1 MGPSRS
7 GRVGCRR
14 LGSCALPESRCE
26 ADGKNSDGKAGRT
39 ARRFHNTHP
48 CARRRLLLGPAREDR
63 SVPQRLAL
71 GGRDPAFQVMESSIA
86 AGFVCGSPDKLRV
99 KIPDP
104 PAFSNQILSVPGRF
118 LNWNDLV
125 SSDVSQLLHYAG
137 RPLNLHLVG
146 RGIRS
151 NPKMDWPRA
160 G

>member
-1 MGPSRS
+1 MGRSRS
-7 GRVGCRR
+7 GSVDCRR
-14 LGSCALPESRCE
+14 LWSSVLPESRCE
-26 ADGKNSDGKAGRT
+26 TDVEESDGKAGRT

-71 GGRDPAFQVMESSIA
+71 GGRDPAFQVMGSSIA

-104 PAFSNQILSVPGRF
+104 PAFSNQILSVPDRF
-118 LNWNDLV
+118 LNWNNLI
-125 SSDVSQLLHYAG
+125 SSNVTQLLHYAG
-137 RPLNLHLVG
+137 GPLNLYQVG
-146 RGIRS
+146 CGIRS